1 MADDYFLRID
11 GIQGESPDPKH
22 KDEIQLV
29 TFDWGLSNASN
40 PVGGG
45 GGGGARPQFKDFSF
59 TMLINKASPQLF
71 IACASGKHF
80 KNAFLTA
87 RRAAKG
93 EPEYLTIRFD
103 DVIVTSFGEVG
114 SGEGPEETVSLGFR
128 RIEFEYRQQTPQGAL
143 GPPVKAGWDLSKN
156 QPA

>member
-22 KDEIQLV
+22 KDDIEVVSFGWEL
-29 TFDWGLSNASN
+29 TNASN

-45 GGGGARPQFKDFSF
+45 GGGAARPQFKDFSF
-59 TMLINKASPQLF
+59 TMLINKASPHLF

-80 KNAFLTA
+80 TSASLTI

-93 EPEYLTIRFD
+93 ELEYLTIRFD
-103 DVIVTSFGEVG
+103 DVIVTSFAEVG
-114 SGEGPEETVSLGFR
+114 GGEAPEEAVSLGFR
-128 RIEFEYRQQTPQGAL
+128 RIELEYRQQTPQGTL
-143 GPPVKAGWDLSKN
+143 GAPVKAGWDLSKN